1 MNELIR
7 IDFKGDSAT
16 VSARDLY
23 RSLEVKTRFSQWVE
37 QNFKMFKENE
47 DFTSVVGTT
56 LVNNGAVRKLQDY
69 AVTIRMAEHLAMMSK
84 TSKGYEVREYFI
96 QVEKDFNSPEKI
108 MARALKIA
116 DRKIIKLEATI
127 EEQKPKVIFANAVS
141 ASHTSILVGDF
152 AKLMRQNGLNFG
164 QNRLFSWLRQNGYLI
179 NRKGSSWNMPT
190 QKAMDLGLFEIKETT
205 INHSDG
211 HISINKTPKITG
223 KGQLYFAD
231 KLLNVDDSKKLS

>member
-223 KGQLYFAD
+223 KGQLYFAE